1 MNDWKSLLV
10 FVCVLVSIAV
20 IYINYRRTNRMINT
34 IEKMIDAAIEGEY
47 SETDFDESHLSA
59 LETKFANYVSS
70 SSASAQN
77 VVVEKEK
84 IKTLIADISHQ
95 TKTPIAN
102 LQLYSELLAEEDLTE
117 EMRLNVDAIRHQ
129 TEKLCFLID
138 ALVKL
143 SRLENGILTLSPRIE
158 EVGPMLNEIREQ
170 YASKANEKGLDFQV
184 LDTKARA
191 VFDRKWTVEAIGNI
205 VDNAIKYT
213 QTGRIVIEASEFEI
227 FTRIRITDTGIGIEE
242 AEQPKVFSRFY
253 RSEDVRESEGVGIGL
268 YLSRK
273 IISDEGGYIKLSSKP
288 GSGSAFSVFLP
299 R

>member
-1 MNDWKSLLV
+1 MDDWKSLLAL
-10 FVCVLVSIAV
+10 VCVFVSIAV
-20 IYINYRRTNRMINT
+20 IYINYRRTNKMINT
-34 IEKMIDAAIEGEY
+34 IENMIDAAVEGEY
-47 SETDFDESHLSA
+47 SETNFGESRLSA
-59 LETKFANYVSS
+59 LESKFANYLSS
-70 SSASAQN
+70 SSISAQN
-77 VVVEKEK
+77 VIVEKEK

-117 EMRLNVDAIRHQ
+117 EMRFNVDAIRHQ

-143 SRLENGILTLSPRIE
+143 SRLENGILTLSPRAE
-158 EVGPMLNEIREQ
+158 EVGPMLQEIREQ

-184 LDTKARA
+184 LDTETRA

-213 QTGRIVIEASEFEI
+213 QTGRITIEASEFEL
-227 FTRIRITDTGIGIEE
+227 FTRIHITDTGIGIEE

-253 RSEDVRESEGVGIGL
+253 RSEEVRENEGVGIGL

-273 IISDEGGYIKLSSKP
+273 IISDEGGYIKLTSKA

>member
-1 MNDWKSLLV
+1 MNDWKCLLV

>member
-213 QTGRIVIEASEFEI
+213 QTGSVVIEASEFEI

>member
-1 MNDWKSLLV
+1 MNDWKCLLV

-143 SRLENGILTLSPRIE
+143 SRLENGILTLSPRTE